1 MKRPAERRN
10 EFTATYACAVCGEEN
25 EVFIELRNGN
35 KQTLVEDC
43 EICCR
48 PNVLNILVIP
58 AAGEGD
64 EDSILIDVEFEG

>member
-1 MKRPAERRN
+1 MIYTSS
-10 EFTATYACAVCGEEN
+10 FQCAVCGEEN
-25 EVFIELRNGN
+25 ETTIDSQGGN

-48 PNVLNILVIP
+48 PNVLNILIIP
-58 AAGEGD
+58 AVGKGD